1 MGRMHM
7 STKEL
12 DRLQA
17 VEKVCNKEIKLNK
30 AAKLLN
36 ISTRQAKRL
45 KKQYQRDGVKGIIS
59 KKVGAPS
66 NNQLPQEKKDL
77 VIKFLNQE
85 EHKDFGPLLVHE
97 YLSKEH
103 TEFMSASSVRFI
115 MIEYVFWTNKKTKA
129 KNISI
134 KAEKE
139 SKRGACTGRWLRA

>member
-66 NNQLPQEKKDL
+66 NNQLLQEKK
-77 VIKFLNQE
+77 I
-85 EHKDFGPLLVHE
+85 
-97 YLSKEH
+97 
-103 TEFMSASSVRFI
+103 
-115 MIEYVFWTNKKTKA
+115 
-129 KNISI
+129 
-134 KAEKE
+134 
-139 SKRGACTGRWLRA
+139 